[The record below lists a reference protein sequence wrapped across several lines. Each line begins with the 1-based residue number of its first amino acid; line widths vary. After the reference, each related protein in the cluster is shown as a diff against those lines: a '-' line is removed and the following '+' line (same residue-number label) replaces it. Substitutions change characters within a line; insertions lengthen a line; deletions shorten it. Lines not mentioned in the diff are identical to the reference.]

1 MESDP
6 EFCSSNN
13 FVLESAGGPKEIR
26 AAAFR
31 ADSFAA

>member
-13 FVLESAGGPKEIR
+13 FVLEPAGGPKEIR
-26 AAAFR
+26 APFR
-31 ADSFAA
+31 GDSFAA